1 MAKAV
6 TPVPEGFHTVTP
18 HLVIKGAAAAID
30 FYKRAFGAE
39 VVARMDGPGGTV
51 GHAELKIGDSIIFLA
66 DEFPGGP
73 TKSPQTLGGTHG
85 QLAPLRSR
93 CGCRLQTGDLR
104 RRPRNHGRHRHVLG
118 RPLRAT
124 AGPVR
129 PQLVDRHPQGNPDP
143 AGDRAESPGFLG
155 PDAGTEEIGLNGKN
169 RFTRGDDESPL
180 LYYGPAIESL
190 FIESLGNLSVDPMA
204 Q

>member
-73 TKSPQTLGGTHG
+73 CTSPQTLGGSPVSLHLYVPDVDAAFKRATSAGGRETMAVADMFWGDRFG
-85 QLAPLRSR
+85 QLQDPFGHNWSIATRKEILTP
-93 CGCRLQTGDLR
+93 QE
-104 RRPRNHGRHRHVLG
+104 VEQ
-118 RPLRAT
+118 RAQ
-124 AGPVR
+124 A
-129 PQLVDRHPQGNPDP
+129 
-143 AGDRAESPGFLG
+143 FW
-155 PDAGTEEIGLNGKN
+155 
-169 RFTRGDDESPL
+169 
-180 LYYGPAIESL
+180 
-190 FIESLGNLSVDPMA
+190 A
-204 Q
+204 QMQAQMKSA